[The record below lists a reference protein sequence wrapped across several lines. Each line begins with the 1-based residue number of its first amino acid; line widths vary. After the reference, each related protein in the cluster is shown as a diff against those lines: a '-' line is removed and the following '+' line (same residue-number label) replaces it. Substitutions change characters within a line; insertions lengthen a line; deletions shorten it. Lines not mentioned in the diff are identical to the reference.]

1 MKIIDRYILTSYLKI
16 FFSFFFIL
24 MFIFIIQI
32 IWVFIDD
39 LAGKEVDFEII
50 FKFLLYYS
58 PKLLPLVIP
67 LTVLLA
73 SIMTFGN
80 LSEQYE
86 LAAIK
91 SSGLSLFR
99 SMRSLLVVNLILC
112 VSMFFIANS
121 LIPYAE
127 FKSYNL
133 RKNLAKLK
141 PALAITEGVFS
152 DINNMNIKVERKY
165 GPDDNLLEDII
176 IHQNNFNS
184 KNTLVIKAESGEL
197 KSEESSEILQLIL
210 NNGKRYEEIESRS
223 ADNKQVAPHTLV
235 SFEKHIMNID
245 LKDFNKVDFEDE
257 KFNNTYRMQNISQLN
272 YSIDSLSKNLVFR
285 YKNFSKN
292 FYSRTG
298 ISNFIRNVRMDNK
311 FKDSTLYTNYYNHLK
326 DFPIKKQLDAVN
338 NAINLTNS
346 HVQVLNSQKDNFFVK
361 EKIIN
366 LHKSNL
372 YDKYAIGFASI
383 ILFFV
388 GAPLGAIIRKG
399 GIGLPMVISLI
410 LFLSYHFIGTF
421 SRNAAEDG
429 SIDALVGSIIPNAI
443 MLPLGIYLIFRASSD
458 KSILNFDKILYPFR
472 LFLEKISSLK
482 NRLKK
487 KNE

>member
-1 MKIIDRYILTSYLKI
+1 
-16 FFSFFFIL
+16 
-24 MFIFIIQI
+24 
-32 IWVFIDD
+32 
-39 LAGKEVDFEII
+39 
-50 FKFLLYYS
+50 
-58 PKLLPLVIP
+58 
-67 LTVLLA
+67 
-73 SIMTFGN
+73 
-80 LSEQYE
+80 
-86 LAAIK
+86 
-91 SSGLSLFR
+91 
-99 SMRSLLVVNLILC
+99 
-112 VSMFFIANS
+112 
-121 LIPYAE
+121 
-127 FKSYNL
+127 
-133 RKNLAKLK
+133 
-141 PALAITEGVFS
+141 
-152 DINNMNIKVERKY
+152 
-165 GPDDNLLEDII
+165 
-176 IHQNNFNS
+176 
-184 KNTLVIKAESGEL
+184 
-197 KSEESSEILQLIL
+197 
-210 NNGKRYEEIESRS
+210 
-223 ADNKQVAPHTLV
+223 
-235 SFEKHIMNID
+235 
-245 LKDFNKVDFEDE
+245 
-257 KFNNTYRMQNISQLN
+257 MQNISQLN

-443 MLPLGIYLIFRASSD
+443 MLPLGIYLIFRASLD

-482 NRLKK
+482 IRLKK